1 MHTPKGIRYDPDQK
15 VWRYMRASRFQELLQ
30 NQNLHFAS
38 ANQFDD
44 RFEGAVAVQPFDFP
58 VDPRYT
64 EMDHA
69 EKAFAE
75 LKRLT
80 KICCWH
86 IEDHESDAMWKLY
99 SDLGKGVAITSTP
112 VKLVASLTPFRL
124 KPDYGIENL
133 WGGNVSYVDLLK
145 ERLRVGMIERFYF
158 KHNAFSWE
166 QEFRMAISVRMAEEF
181 GVNVPEN
188 GIFVPANVSNL
199 IEEIYIGPTLEESE
213 RVSILSICKLHN
225 FEERVRISSLLGRP
239 RYV

>member
-1 MHTPKGIRYDPDQK
+1 MQTPNGISYEPNQK
-15 VWRYMRASRFQELLQ
+15 IWRYMRTIRFQELLQ
-30 NQNLHFAS
+30 SQNLYFAS

-64 EMDHA
+64 EMDHL
-69 EKAFAE
+69 EKAFSE

-86 IEDHESDAMWKLY
+86 IEDHESSAMWNLY
-99 SDLGKGVAITSTP
+99 SNLGKGVAITSTP
-112 VKLVASLTPFRL
+112 VKLAASLTPFRL
-124 KPDYGIENL
+124 KPDYETENL
-133 WGGNVSYVDLLK
+133 WGGNVSYVDLQK

-188 GIFVPANVSNL
+188 GIFVQANVSNF
-199 IEEIYIGPTLEESE
+199 IEEIHIGPALEESE
-213 RVSILSICKLHN
+213 RESILGICKLHN
-225 FEERVRISSLLGRP
+225 LEERIHISSLLGRP